1 MEPTLTPV
9 APTPVTDHTRNA
21 PDLTVVILTF
31 NEAHHIE
38 RSIASVATIARDVL
52 VIDSFSTDDTVERA
66 SRAGARVLQNRFVN
80 QARQFQWGLEHG
92 DIATAWIMRL
102 DADEVI
108 EPDLAAELARRLPDM
123 PADVAGINFDR
134 KHIFMGRWIRHG
146 GRYPLRL
153 LRVFRTNQGRV
164 EDRWMDEHIVVW
176 GGGTVT
182 LKGGFADINLNDLT
196 FFTDKHNKYAT
207 REAIEQ
213 LSQRYGLFPRDDAR
227 AADAVAGQAG
237 TKRWLKEALYNKL
250 PFWVGP
256 TGYFL
261 YRYIGQL
268 GFLDGRP
275 GLIYHFLQGFWYRFL
290 VGAKVVELEEA
301 MRDCTTNAARI
312 ARLKSLTGLSL
323 GAPS

>member
-1 MEPTLTPV
+1 MTTIPG
-9 APTPVTDHTRNA
+9 TDRGLSA
-21 PDLTVVILTF
+21 AADLTVLILTF
-31 NEAHHIE
+31 DEARHIE
-38 RSIASVATIARDVL
+38 RAIASVAGIARQV
-52 VIDSFSTDDTVERA
+52 VVVDSFSTDDTVERA
-66 SRAGARVLQNRFVN
+66 RNAGALVFQNKFVN
-80 QARQFQWGLEHG
+80 QSKQFQWGLDHAG
-92 DIATAWIMRL
+92 IATGWVMRL

-108 EPDLAAELARRLPDM
+108 EPDLAAKLARELPTL

-146 GRYPLRL
+146 GRYPLRMV
-153 LRVFRTNQGRV
+153 RVWRTGQGRV

-176 GGGTVT
+176 GGRTVT
-182 LKGGFADINLNDLT
+182 FEGGFADINLNDLT

-213 LSQRYGLFPRDDAR
+213 LSQRYGLFARDEAFSSE
-227 AADAVAGQAG
+227 AVSRQAG
-237 TKRWLKEALYNKL
+237 MKRSIKEGVYNKL

-261 YRYIGQL
+261 FRYFLQL

-290 VGAKVVELEEA
+290 VGAKVVELEQEIADCSSNEA
-301 MRDCTTNAARI
+301 RV
-312 ARLKSLTGLSL
+312 ARLTQLTGLSL
-323 GAPS
+323 EAPK

>member
-1 MEPTLTPV
+1 MTTIPG
-9 APTPVTDHTRNA
+9 TDRSLSA
-21 PDLTVVILTF
+21 AADLTVLILTF
-31 NEAHHIE
+31 NEARHIE
-38 RSIASVATIARDVL
+38 RAIASVAGIARQV
-52 VIDSFSTDDTVERA
+52 VVVDSFSTDDTVERA
-66 SRAGARVLQNRFVN
+66 RNAGALVFQNKFVN
-80 QARQFQWGLEHG
+80 QSKQFQWGLDHAG
-92 DIATAWIMRL
+92 IATGWVMRL

-108 EPDLAAELARRLPDM
+108 EPDLAAKLARELPTL

-146 GRYPLRL
+146 GRYPLRMV
-153 LRVFRTNQGRV
+153 RVWRTGQGRV

-176 GGGTVT
+176 GGRTVT
-182 LKGGFADINLNDLT
+182 FEGGFADINLNDLT

-213 LSQRYGLFPRDDAR
+213 LSQRYGLFARDEGFSSE
-227 AADAVAGQAG
+227 AVSRQAG
-237 TKRWLKEALYNKL
+237 MKRSIKEGVYNKL

-261 YRYIGQL
+261 FRYFLQL

-290 VGAKVVELEEA
+290 VGAKVVELEQEIA
-301 MRDCTTNAARI
+301 DCSSNEVRI
-312 ARLKSLTGLSL
+312 ARLTQITGLSL
-323 GAPS
+323 EAPK